1 MKEILEEYDAVAE
14 DMINFRADFL
24 NEQESLEHL
33 CFECLPGTH
42 CPGAD
47 GTLSPVIEEL
57 DNLLSVSDDLRM
69 TTETALDLSSCE
81 HINSIYVDI
90 IHEGVCT
97 DFVSSFGWAFSTLT
111 WLSGFGL
118 MILTLRAGAF
128 PSLTEDREGMS
139 DEIHPKLD
147 EDTDCSNT
155 SVSMVDPS
163 QLERD
168 MMKSSSMNNEYVT
181 ESCEPSF
188 RGNMLDQNTPK

>member
-1 MKEILEEYDAVAE
+1 MHIRTYVYSHCG
-14 DMINFRADFL
+14 IPS
-24 NEQESLEHL
+24 QTESLEHL
-33 CFECLPGTH
+33 CFEYLPGID

-69 TTETALDLSSCE
+69 ATETALDLSSCE

-97 DFVSSFGWAFSTLT
+97 DVVYSFGWAFSTLT

-118 MILTLRAGAF
+118 MILALRSGAF
-128 PSLTEDREGMS
+128 PSLTDREGMS

-147 EDTDCSNT
+147 EDTDH

-168 MMKSSSMNNEYVT
+168 MMKSSGMNNE
-181 ESCEPSF
+181 
-188 RGNMLDQNTPK
+188 L